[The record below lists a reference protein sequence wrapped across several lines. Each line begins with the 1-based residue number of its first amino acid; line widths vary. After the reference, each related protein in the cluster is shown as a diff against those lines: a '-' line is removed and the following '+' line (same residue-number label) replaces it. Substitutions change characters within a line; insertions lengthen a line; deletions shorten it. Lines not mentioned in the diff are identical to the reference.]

1 MRLPNPHF
9 PGFFK
14 VVRTASWR
22 MIYFL
27 PCSHFS
33 IEKFCRLSIAI
44 CMEKFSDDLHS
55 LVAPIQRITAKT
67 LHVASTESYPLVR
80 TKQLFFFKETLLCGI
95 NYRTNTSST
104 WSLQVNNFYL
114 SYIYTYSWHG
124 GLSHLIRRMSNK

>member
-80 TKQLFFFKETLLCGI
+80 TKQLFFQRNTALWNKLPHKYLLNLISASQQFLSILHIHILMTWWTLP
-95 NYRTNTSST
+95 
-104 WSLQVNNFYL
+104 
-114 SYIYTYSWHG
+114 SYPTYE
-124 GLSHLIRRMSNK
+124 